1 MCPAFLIFF
10 FLMIRRPP
18 RSTLFPYTTL
28 FRSLDDVLVNVQEE
42 RCRLRWETV
51 TPTRLDVKPVKI
63 VNALAIANNERAD
76 IAPFCFPNRAA
87 HWAVEAFVLFFTMA
101 WQFHGVS
108 VDFCGRT

>member
-63 VNALAIANNERAD
+63 VHRSEEHTSELQSQSISYAV
-76 IAPFCFPNRAA
+76 FCLKKKSAA
-87 HWAVEAFVLFFTMA
+87 RPTRSGISSDAYPSPVRQQRL
-101 WQFHGVS
+101 Q
-108 VDFCGRT
+108 